1 MRLRNTCIAI
11 CAVAVVGGAPAAA
24 SAQGSGG
31 TTVESGTPAPPVP
44 VAVKKKAIRD
54 APITARTTN
63 IAYRGPVYV
72 RKTDG
77 QVVPYV
83 PASSRTSTVASNGG
97 ATFSTYTPAREGLP
111 QLLVPGER
119 ARYIHGLAAAPM
131 RAPAAVQEMIWTGNH
146 LIGKPYIYGGGHAS
160 FISRGYDC
168 SGSVSFALHGG
179 GRLEHPEDST
189 EFESYG
195 KAGIGRWVT
204 IFANAGHA
212 YMTIAGLRLDT
223 SPAFDPSNLEG
234 PRWRPLRPENSGFVK
249 RHPVGL

>member
-1 MRLRNTCIAI
+1 MRTACIAI
-11 CAVAVVGGAPAAA
+11 CAIAIAAATPAVASAAGSGGTVVGGA
-24 SAQGSGG
+24 S
-31 TTVESGTPAPPVP
+31 TPAPK
-44 VAVKKKAIRD
+44 ATKKKVNHD
-54 APITARTTN
+54 APITARTPN
-63 IAYRGPVYV
+63 LSYRGPVYV

-77 QVVPYV
+77 QVLPYK
-83 PASSRTSTVASNGG
+83 PASSESTPISSTGG
-97 ATFSTYTPAREGLP
+97 ATFTSFTPAPEGLP

-131 RAPAAVQEMIWTGNH
+131 RAPLAIQEMIWAGNH

-160 FISRGYDC
+160 FYSRGYDC

-179 GRLEHPEDST
+179 GRLSHPEDST

-195 KAGIGRWVT
+195 ARGVGRWVT
-204 IFANAGHA
+204 IFANGEHA